1 MVEFGSGTLGSLLS
15 GLRTDVIEDRN
26 SFNGRISIDGSFEP
40 REWTLALSQPDKS
53 SRNKPDVGIVTG
65 PTGEVWRVVALHA
78 PLDRPSDPRMPAV
91 DMPRVHLGLEV
102 FDELGTVGAVLNT
115 RFREEVW
122 LSERLSAEQRLTL
135 ASVFS
140 AVLGRRPLTLP
151 GKT

>member
-1 MVEFGSGTLGSLLS
+1 
-15 GLRTDVIEDRN
+15 
-26 SFNGRISIDGSFEP
+26 
-40 REWTLALSQPDKS
+40 
-53 SRNKPDVGIVTG
+53 
-65 PTGEVWRVVALHA
+65 
-78 PLDRPSDPRMPAV
+78 MPAV

-122 LSERLSAEQRLTL
+122 LSERLSAEQRLAL

>member
-1 MVEFGSGTLGSLLS
+1 M
-15 GLRTDVIEDRN
+15 
-26 SFNGRISIDGSFEP
+26 
-40 REWTLALSQPDKS
+40 
-53 SRNKPDVGIVTG
+53 
-65 PTGEVWRVVALHA
+65 
-78 PLDRPSDPRMPAV
+78 
-91 DMPRVHLGLEV
+91 
-102 FDELGTVGAVLNT
+102 LNT